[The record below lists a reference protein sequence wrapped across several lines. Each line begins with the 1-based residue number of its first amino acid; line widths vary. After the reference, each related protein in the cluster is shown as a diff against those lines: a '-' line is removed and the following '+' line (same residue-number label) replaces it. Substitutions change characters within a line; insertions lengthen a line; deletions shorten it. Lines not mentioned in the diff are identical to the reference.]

1 MYDKHPGI
9 AERWQ
14 EHTPKGAHLPEKVSF
29 ALLHKLAGMA
39 LAVPK
44 LPNLAATP
52 KFDIGRAI
60 AEHVPT
66 QAATSGSLQFS
77 SLANRAKPPPLPNR
91 VPVPPAR
98 VQAAAAPAAGMSAVG
113 RMQPP
118 GQAATVRDP
127 SSAGQ
132 VPGIVPTPPGIV
144 ASSAGQPAPTLTAAP
159 KGFSWPAA
167 GESMPI
173 GDFVASMGKSKFS
186 SVQWKSFLTE
196 LHKEAGRFTWIKD
209 RALDLTDKDSDT
221 RKHISEKVHL
231 GVNRVQHG
239 AINAKEKAREA
250 IHSYTEKKARYLQ
263 SPAQLATP
271 KTRVLSAAPPNKSF
285 AIK

>member
-1 MYDKHPGI
+1 MYAKHPGI
-9 AERWQ
+9 ADRWQ
-14 EHTPKGAHLPEKVSF
+14 EHTPEGAHLPEKVSF

-52 KFDIGRAI
+52 KFDIGKAIAERVAAMALAVPKPPNLAATPKFDIGRAI

-77 SLANRAKPPPLPNR
+77 SVANRAKPPPLPNR
-91 VPVPPAR
+91 VPAPPAR
-98 VQAAAAPAAGMSAVG
+98 VQAAAAPAAGMPAVG
-113 RMQPP
+113 RVQPP

-132 VPGIVPTPPGIV
+132 VPGIVPPPPGIV
-144 ASSAGQPAPTLTAAP
+144 ASRARQPAPTLTAAP

-196 LHKEAGRFTWIKD
+196 LHKAAGQQH
-209 RALDLTDKDSDT
+209 DKAS
-221 RKHISEKVHL
+221 
-231 GVNRVQHG
+231 
-239 AINAKEKAREA
+239 
-250 IHSYTEKKARYLQ
+250 
-263 SPAQLATP
+263 
-271 KTRVLSAAPPNKSF
+271 
-285 AIK
+285 